1 MVQQT
6 HTLDVN
12 DSKALNQLLQREKHI
27 TNIIRLDFFGLLF
40 VAHGIFSFIPQL
52 LIVVVVAAVIVIS
65 HISLVEHTMYVLCEC
80 FEFFLLLPFFF
91 FLFFSGMILHL
102 CFCIFC
108 YYSIQ
113 QYTEFNHLFEANSF
127 FLSSFYSRSKS

>member
-27 TNIIRLDFFGLLF
+27 TNIIRLDCFGLLF

-52 LIVVVVAAVIVIS
+52 LIVAVIVIS
-65 HISLVEHTMYVLCEC
+65 HISLVEHGPHNMYVLCEC
-80 FEFFLLLPFFF
+80 FEFFLLLLFF

-108 YYSIQ
+108 Y
-113 QYTEFNHLFEANSF
+113 QYTEFNHLFKANSF